1 MIIIKKQINQKPK
14 HKNKAVVTPGLLIST
29 SSLLPPRYETVY
41 DEYINF

>member
-29 SSLLPPRYETVY
+29 SSLLHPRYETVY